1 MGASIPRVRGVDIK
15 SLVLFQLNGSYGLI
29 AELADEAS
37 DEEWRS
43 RANPGA
49 NLIGFTV
56 WHCARVMDW
65 AINCALR
72 GKPEFVELPE
82 WSDVGVPGAL
92 FGAGIPREIA
102 DLVPFR
108 VSRDRVTAYINAM
121 REAANEWLTAARLE
135 DLEGVT
141 DLKARRFS
149 RPEYMEPETWSEL
162 ERLHGIPRWQFLVR
176 PTVSHIRIH
185 YGEVSGQLESMRSG
199 AAAAG

>member
-1 MGASIPRVRGVDIK
+1 MALARESRGQSHWIHGV
-15 SLVLFQLNGSYGLI
+15 
-29 AELADEAS
+29 
-37 DEEWRS
+37 
-43 RANPGA
+43 
-49 NLIGFTV
+49 
-56 WHCARVMDW
+56 
-65 AINCALR
+65 ALR
-72 GKPEFVELPE
+72 AGHGLGDQLRPARKPEFVELPE

-121 REAANEWLTAARLE
+121 REAANEWLTSARLE

-149 RPEYMEPETWSEL
+149 KPEYMEPETWSEL

-185 YGEVSGQLESMRSG
+185 YGEVRGQLESIRSG